1 MKHYTLGTAE
11 ISPGV
16 GGKWADL
23 RLEVDRIAPCGKYS

>member
-16 GGKWADL
+16 GGKWAGVLSDDVKL
-23 RLEVDRIAPCGKYS
+23 LTNLH